1 MPDLRSA
8 LQEPFALQPVH
19 LGTSIS
25 PDYIRLLVLE
35 VPGNNYDHIAFSDP
49 YSLLHLAG
57 YAGHPGYAVD
67 ASDPYAIGSKQAFN
81 VTEYLSIL
89 FAREADPCYYGPFFL
104 PSTTSI
110 IQLITSNNNYGP
122 QINGIIGAVL
132 TSLRMQTRTTKAFF
146 CAIAL
151 KNDS

>member
-1 MPDLRSA
+1 
-8 LQEPFALQPVH
+8 
-19 LGTSIS
+19 
-25 PDYIRLLVLE
+25 LE
-35 VPGNNYDHIAFSDP
+35 VPGNNYDYIAFSDP

-57 YAGHPGYAVD
+57 YAGHPGYAIN
-67 ASDPYAIGSKQAFN
+67 ASDPYAIRSEQALN
-81 VTEYLSIL
+81 VSEYLSIL
-89 FAREADPCYYGPFFL
+89 FTREADPCYYGPFFL

-132 TSLRMQTRTTKAFF
+132 TSRGMQTRTNKPTF
-146 CAIAL
+146 CAIAV